1 MAVYSG
7 VTANRTNTQAKR
19 YELPESTWKSI
30 VLPKVEDVSSFKGYQ
45 LIVKFLLLI
54 QPHIQP
60 AAVLEAKKQELAKL
74 QEKLSQ
80 VQEKIAKARAA
91 HPARVDELK
100 VRDI

>member
-1 MAVYSG
+1 M
-7 VTANRTNTQAKR
+7 
-19 YELPESTWKSI
+19 W
-30 VLPKVEDVSSFKGYQ
+30 VSSKGTKQ
-45 LIVKFLLLI
+45 SSRFFLLM

-80 VQEKIAKARAA
+80 VQEKIAKARTA

-100 VRDI
+100 VRDIYVLVTMSYCAVS